1 MMKNVE
7 KYQIVIGLILIAV
20 LAIGCSKEVIE
31 DETVTEQPTP
41 IQQTQEEVV
50 PEPVVEEPQPQ
61 EAEPVLDETIAPV
74 ESVNAFSESETLEER
89 EGKLEEVLELISE
102 TDSVNIFYMV
112 KPGDY
117 LSLIAKNEYGNIGM
131 WRMIYKW
138 NRKKIGD
145 NPNVVYPF
153 HEFLLKK
160 PIDIAEDL
168 EFDYYDYTVK
178 SNETLWS
185 IAGKEYKN
193 NYAWIVILRDNADT
207 LGPNIDDIPYGTVLK
222 LRTNLFN

>member
-1 MMKNVE
+1 MMKRPE
-7 KYQIVIGLILIAV
+7 MYQVVIGLIMIML
-20 LAIGCSKEVIE
+20 LAIGCSKELVE
-31 DETVTEQPTP
+31 DEAVTEQPTP
-41 IQQTQEEVV
+41 VQQTQEKPV
-50 PEPVVEEPQPQ
+50 PEPVVQEPQP
-61 EAEPVLDETIAPV
+61 EEPAPVMDETVAPV
-74 ESVNAFSESETLEER
+74 EPAVAISESETLEER

-160 PIDIAEDL
+160 PIDMAKDL

-193 NYAWIVILRDNADT
+193 HYAWIVILRDNADT
-207 LGPNIDDIPYGTVLK
+207 LGPNIDDIPDGTVLK
-222 LRTNLFN
+222 LRSNLFN

>member
-1 MMKNVE
+1 MMKNIE
-7 KYQIVIGLILIAV
+7 KFQIVIGLILIAM
-20 LAIGCSKEVIE
+20 LAIGCSKEVVE
-31 DETVTEQPTP
+31 DETAAEQPTP
-41 IQQTQEEVV
+41 VQQTQEEVV
-50 PEPVVEEPQPQ
+50 PEPVVQEPQPQ

-74 ESVNAFSESETLEER
+74 ESANVFSESETLEER

-102 TDSVNIFYMV
+102 SDSVNIFYMV

-138 NRKKIGD
+138 NCKKIGD

-160 PIDIAEDL
+160 PIDRAKDL
-168 EFDYYDYTVK
+168 EFDFYDYTVK

-185 IAGKEYKN
+185 LPGKSIKITTPGLLF
-193 NYAWIVILRDNADT
+193 YAIMLIHLDRILMIF
-207 LGPNIDDIPYGTVLK
+207 LMGPSSS
-222 LRTNLFN
+222 

>member
-7 KYQIVIGLILIAV
+7 KYQIVIGLILIAL
-20 LAIGCSKEVIE
+20 LAIGCSKEVVE
-31 DETVTEQPTP
+31 DETAIEQPTP
-41 IQQTQEEVV
+41 VQQTQEEVI
-50 PEPVVEEPQPQ
+50 PEPVVQEPQIEEP
-61 EAEPVLDETIAPV
+61 EPVLDETIAPA
-74 ESVNAFSESETLEER
+74 ESANAISESETLEER

-160 PIDIAEDL
+160 PIDLAKDL
-168 EFDYYDYTVK
+168 EFDYYEYTVK

-222 LRTNLFN
+222 LRSNLFN

>member
-1 MMKNVE
+1 MKKRLGIN
-7 KYQIVIGLILIAV
+7 QIIIGLIAV
-20 LAIGCSKEVIE
+20 TLLMVGCSKELVE
-31 DETVTEQPTP
+31 DEAVTETPTP
-41 IQQTQEEVV
+41 VQQTQEEPA
-50 PEPVVEEPQPQ
+50 PEPEVQEVPPEEP
-61 EAEPVLDETIAPV
+61 EPVLDETVAPV
-74 ESVNAFSESETLEER
+74 ESVNAISESETLEER

-102 TDSVNIFYMV
+102 TDSVDVFYMV

-117 LSLIAKNEYGNIGM
+117 LSLIAQSEYGNIGM

-145 NPNVVYPF
+145 NPNVIYPF

-160 PIDIAEDL
+160 VKDIANDL
-168 EFDYYDYTVK
+168 EFDYYEYPVK

-185 IAGKEYKN
+185 IAGKEYN
-193 NYAWIVILRDNADT
+193 NHYAWIVILRDNADA
-207 LGPNIDDIPYGTVLK
+207 LGLNIDDIPHGTVLK

>member
-1 MMKNVE
+1 MK
-7 KYQIVIGLILIAV
+7 KRLGMYRIVIGLIMVALLVA
-20 LAIGCSKEVIE
+20 GCSKEIVE
-31 DETVTEQPTP
+31 DEAVTEKPTP
-41 IQQTQEEVV
+41 VQQTQEEPT
-50 PEPVVEEPQPQ
+50 PEPVVQEPQP
-61 EAEPVLDETIAPV
+61 EEPEPVMDETVAPV
-74 ESVNAFSESETLEER
+74 ESAVAISESETLEER

-102 TDSVNIFYMV
+102 TDSVDIFYMV

-145 NPNVVYPF
+145 NPNMIYPF

-160 PIDIAEDL
+160 PKNMATDL
-168 EFDYYDYTVK
+168 EFDYYNYTVK

-193 NYAWIVILRDNADT
+193 HYAWIVILRDNANA
-207 LGPNIDDIPYGTVLK
+207 LGSNIDDIPYGTVLK